1 MKSLGYERDNCLF
14 SHVGMC
20 AHVSMR
26 MFSFV
31 HLKAVHHFPT
41 EKHKVEPGALEGFP
55 PEKGCCSI
63 LRNSFHCQN

>member
-1 MKSLGYERDNCLF
+1 
-14 SHVGMC
+14 MC

-41 EKHKVEPGALEGFP
+41 EKHKGGAWSPGGVSTGERLLQH
-55 PEKGCCSI
+55 PEKLISLSELKI
-63 LRNSFHCQN
+63 KIKIQSVIIISVK